1 MDIFKDNDMENYLM
15 RLYRALSGSQ
25 PAPEIVGQGM
35 AAQGVETIQSLPYR
49 RYAQEQQAMGM
60 QPLPPQEWMAQNQ
73 QPQQRTAY

>member
-1 MDIFKDNDMENYLM
+1 MENYLM
-15 RLYRALSGSQ
+15 RLYRALSGGQ
-25 PAPEIVGQGM
+25 PSPEIVGQGM

-60 QPLPPQEWMAQNQ
+60 QPMDMQAWIAQNQ